1 MFYEKLAGTVDTFRA
16 ASGIAR
22 PKGVPTLSTTPKM
35 PKPLTSKSN
44 TPAVSTTINKNQ
56 VNSDVKNVT
65 AVKTAA
71 RYHRMLRRANKH
83 LHDFTDSN
91 SPHTPG
97 DEIFDTYNQAADLY
111 SRVEKRRNR
120 KNRGGA
126 TVSETLNKLK
136 EASIVGNVG
145 RIFKAVGGMAKQTVK
160 DVDQHGLTVGKHQ
173 ISGKTVRNTASNIGK
188 GTVGTM
194 AAYGGYKALSSDDR
208 NKTAADL
215 NKTERSAAYVGILS
229 SGLAANSAARKY
241 TAAKSVLEDLKA
253 EGHFLRNK
261 TDEVLHARDMKSA
274 QKAFNA
280 AKRQRNVA
288 IGFAAAAPAAVLAYK
303 HFKKKE
309 AFNKEFA
316 ADMIKG
322 RKGAPATGDSI
333 AKTFWMNNKPS
344 EGIGNT
350 ANRLKHLYATLKPEN
365 LKPMK
370 SGTRVLEGADTGTQ
384 LRKLLRDVNK

>member
-71 RYHRMLRRANKH
+71 RYHRVLRRANKH

-97 DEIFDTYNQAADLY
+97 DEIFDTYNQVTDLY
-111 SRVEKRRNR
+111 SRVEKRQNR

-126 TVSETLNKLK
+126 TVSKTLNKLK

-160 DVDQHGLTVGKHQ
+160 DVGQHGLTVGKHQ

-215 NKTERSAAYVGILS
+215 NKTERSAA
-229 SGLAANSAARKY
+229 
-241 TAAKSVLEDLKA
+241 KSVLEDLKA

-261 TDEVLHARDMKSA
+261 TDEVLHTRDMKSA

-344 EGIGNT
+344 EGIGDT
-350 ANRLKHLYATLKPEN
+350 VNRLKHLGATLKPEN

-384 LRKLLRDVNK
+384 LRKLLRDVKK

>member
-71 RYHRMLRRANKH
+71 RYHRMLRRVNKH

-97 DEIFDTYNQAADLY
+97 DEIFDTYNQAVDLY

-215 NKTERSAAYVGILS
+215 NKTERSAATVGILS
-229 SGLAANSAARKY
+229 SALAAN
-241 TAAKSVLEDLKA
+241 T
-253 EGHFLRNK
+253 
-261 TDEVLHARDMKSA
+261 
-274 QKAFNA
+274 A

-309 AFNKEFA
+309 AAYLPMTTARGVKKALPSLQEA
-316 ADMIKG
+316 AKMQGTKG
-322 RKGAPATGDSI
+322 QSSAL
-333 AKTFWMNNKPS
+333 AKAREIMLKNNKPN
-344 EGIGNT
+344 EAEFGKLHKMI
-350 ANRLKHLYATLKPEN
+350 N
-365 LKPMK
+365 LK
-370 SGTRVLEGADTGTQ
+370 
-384 LRKLLRDVNK
+384 NN

>member
-56 VNSDVKNVT
+56 VNSDAKNVT

-71 RYHRMLRRANKH
+71 RYHRMLRRVNKH

-91 SPHTPG
+91 SPYTPG
-97 DEIFDTYNQAADLY
+97 DEIFDTYNQAVDLY

-160 DVDQHGLTVGKHQ
+160 DVGQHGLTVGKHQ

-215 NKTERSAAYVGILS
+215 NKTERSAATAGILPS
-229 SGLAANSAARKY
+229 ALAAN
-241 TAAKSVLEDLKA
+241 TA
-253 EGHFLRNK
+253 
-261 TDEVLHARDMKSA
+261 A

-309 AFNKEFA
+309 AAYFPMTTARGLKKALPSLQEA
-316 ADMIKG
+316 AKMQGTKG
-322 RKGAPATGDSI
+322 QSSAL
-333 AKTFWMNNKPS
+333 AKAREIMLKNNKS
-344 EGIGNT
+344 NEAEFGKLHKMI
-350 ANRLKHLYATLKPEN
+350 N
-365 LKPMK
+365 LK
-370 SGTRVLEGADTGTQ
+370 
-384 LRKLLRDVNK
+384 NN

>member
-56 VNSDVKNVT
+56 VNSDAKNVT

-71 RYHRMLRRANKH
+71 RYHRMLRRVNKH

-97 DEIFDTYNQAADLY
+97 DEIFDTYNQAVDLY

-160 DVDQHGLTVGKHQ
+160 DVGQHGLTVGKHQ

-208 NKTAADL
+208 NKTAA
-215 NKTERSAAYVGILS
+215 
-229 SGLAANSAARKY
+229 RKY
-241 TAAKSVLEDLKA
+241 TAAKSVLEGLKA
-253 EGHFLRNK
+253 EGHFLKNRA
-261 TDEVLHARDMKSA
+261 DEVLHTRDMKSA

-309 AFNKEFA
+309 AAYFPMTTARGLKKALPSLQEA
-316 ADMIKG
+316 AKMQGTKG
-322 RKGAPATGDSI
+322 QSSAL
-333 AKTFWMNNKPS
+333 AKAREIMLKNNKS
-344 EGIGNT
+344 NEAEFGKLHKMI
-350 ANRLKHLYATLKPEN
+350 N
-365 LKPMK
+365 LK
-370 SGTRVLEGADTGTQ
+370 
-384 LRKLLRDVNK
+384 NN

>member
-71 RYHRMLRRANKH
+71 RYHRMLRRVNKH

-97 DEIFDTYNQAADLY
+97 DEIFDTYNQAVDLY

-160 DVDQHGLTVGKHQ
+160 DVGQHGLTVGKHQ

-208 NKTAADL
+208 NKTAA
-215 NKTERSAAYVGILS
+215 
-229 SGLAANSAARKY
+229 RKY
-241 TAAKSVLEDLKA
+241 TAAKSVLEGLKA
-253 EGHFLRNK
+253 EGHFLKNRA
-261 TDEVLHARDMKSA
+261 DEVLHTRDMKSA

-309 AFNKEFA
+309 AAYFPMTTARGLKKALPSLQEA
-316 ADMIKG
+316 AKMQGTKG
-322 RKGAPATGDSI
+322 QSSAL
-333 AKTFWMNNKPS
+333 AKAREIMLKNNKS
-344 EGIGNT
+344 NEAEFGKLHKMI
-350 ANRLKHLYATLKPEN
+350 N
-365 LKPMK
+365 LK
-370 SGTRVLEGADTGTQ
+370 
-384 LRKLLRDVNK
+384 NN

>member
-22 PKGVPTLSTTPKM
+22 PKGVPTLNTTPKM

-71 RYHRMLRRANKH
+71 RYHRMLRRVNKH

-97 DEIFDTYNQAADLY
+97 DEIFDTYNQAVDLY

-160 DVDQHGLTVGKHQ
+160 
-173 ISGKTVRNTASNIGK
+173 
-188 GTVGTM
+188 
-194 AAYGGYKALSSDDR
+194 
-208 NKTAADL
+208 
-215 NKTERSAAYVGILS
+215 YV
-229 SGLAANSAARKY
+229 
-241 TAAKSVLEDLKA
+241 
-253 EGHFLRNK
+253 
-261 TDEVLHARDMKSA
+261 
-274 QKAFNA
+274 
-280 AKRQRNVA
+280 
-288 IGFAAAAPAAVLAYK
+288 
-303 HFKKKE
+303 KK
-309 AFNKEFA
+309 
-316 ADMIKG
+316 
-322 RKGAPATGDSI
+322 
-333 AKTFWMNNKPS
+333 
-344 EGIGNT
+344 
-350 ANRLKHLYATLKPEN
+350 
-365 LKPMK
+365 
-370 SGTRVLEGADTGTQ
+370 
-384 LRKLLRDVNK
+384 

>member
-22 PKGVPTLSTTPKM
+22 PKGVPTLSTTSKM

-56 VNSDVKNVT
+56 VNSDAKNVT

-71 RYHRMLRRANKH
+71 RYHRMLRRVNKH

-97 DEIFDTYNQAADLY
+97 DEIFDTYNQAVDLY

-160 DVDQHGLTVGKHQ
+160 DVGQHGLTVGKHQ

-215 NKTERSAAYVGILS
+215 NKTERSAATAGILS
-229 SGLAANSAARKY
+229 SALAAN
-241 TAAKSVLEDLKA
+241 TA
-253 EGHFLRNK
+253 
-261 TDEVLHARDMKSA
+261 A

-309 AFNKEFA
+309 AAYLPMTTARGLKKALPSLQEA
-316 ADMIKG
+316 AKMQGTKG
-322 RKGAPATGDSI
+322 QSSAL
-333 AKTFWMNNKPS
+333 AKAREIMLKNNKPN
-344 EGIGNT
+344 EAEFGKLHKMI
-350 ANRLKHLYATLKPEN
+350 N
-365 LKPMK
+365 LK
-370 SGTRVLEGADTGTQ
+370 
-384 LRKLLRDVNK
+384 NN

>member
-35 PKPLTSKSN
+35 PNPLTSKSN

-97 DEIFDTYNQAADLY
+97 DEIFDTYNQVTDLY
-111 SRVEKRRNR
+111 SRVEKRQNR

-126 TVSETLNKLK
+126 TVSKTLNKLK

-160 DVDQHGLTVGKHQ
+160 DVGQHGLTVGKHQ

-215 NKTERSAAYVGILS
+215 NKADT
-229 SGLAANSAARKY
+229 AARKY

-261 TDEVLHARDMKSA
+261 TDEVLHTRDMKSA

-344 EGIGNT
+344 EGIGDT
-350 ANRLKHLYATLKPEN
+350 VNRLKHLGATLKPEN

-384 LRKLLRDVNK
+384 LRKLLRDVKK

>member
-71 RYHRMLRRANKH
+71 RYHRMLRRVNKH
-83 LHDFTDSN
+83 LHDFTDNN

-97 DEIFDTYNQAADLY
+97 DEIFDTYNQAVDLY

-160 DVDQHGLTVGKHQ
+160 DVGQHGLTVGKHQ

-215 NKTERSAAYVGILS
+215 NKTERSAATAGILS
-229 SGLAANSAARKY
+229 SALAANTAARKY
-241 TAAKSVLEDLKA
+241 TAAKSVLEGLKA
-253 EGHFLRNK
+253 EGHFLKNRA
-261 TDEVLHARDMKSA
+261 DEVLHTRDMKSA
-274 QKAFNA
+274 QKAFN
-280 AKRQRNVA
+280 
-288 IGFAAAAPAAVLAYK
+288 AVLAYK

-309 AFNKEFA
+309 AAYFPMTTARGLKKALPSLQEA
-316 ADMIKG
+316 AKMQGTKG
-322 RKGAPATGDSI
+322 QSSAL
-333 AKTFWMNNKPS
+333 AKAREIMLKNNKS
-344 EGIGNT
+344 NEAEFGKLHKMI
-350 ANRLKHLYATLKPEN
+350 N
-365 LKPMK
+365 LK
-370 SGTRVLEGADTGTQ
+370 
-384 LRKLLRDVNK
+384 NN

>member
-56 VNSDVKNVT
+56 VNSDAKNVT

-71 RYHRMLRRANKH
+71 RYHRMLRRVNKH

-111 SRVEKRRNR
+111 SRVENRRNR
-120 KNRGGA
+120 KNRGGT

-160 DVDQHGLTVGKHQ
+160 DVGQHGLTVGKHQ
-173 ISGKTVRNTASNIGK
+173 ISGNAVRNTASNIGK

-215 NKTERSAAYVGILS
+215 NKTERSAATVGILS
-229 SGLAANSAARKY
+229 SALAANTAARKY
-241 TAAKSVLEDLKA
+241 TAAKSALEGLKA
-253 EGHFLRNK
+253 EGHFLKNRV
-261 TDEVLHARDMKSA
+261 DEVLHARDMKSA

-280 AKRQRNVA
+280 AKHQRNVA

-309 AFNKEFA
+309 AAYLPMTTARGLKKALPSLQEA
-316 ADMIKG
+316 AKMQGTKG
-322 RKGAPATGDSI
+322 QSSAL
-333 AKTFWMNNKPS
+333 AKAREIMLKNNKPN
-344 EGIGNT
+344 EAEFGKLHKMI
-350 ANRLKHLYATLKPEN
+350 N
-365 LKPMK
+365 LK
-370 SGTRVLEGADTGTQ
+370 
-384 LRKLLRDVNK
+384 NN

>member
-71 RYHRMLRRANKH
+71 RYHRMLRRVNKH

-97 DEIFDTYNQAADLY
+97 DEIFDTYNQAVDLY

-160 DVDQHGLTVGKHQ
+160 DVGQHGLTVGKHQ

-215 NKTERSAAYVGILS
+215 NKTERSAATVGILS
-229 SGLAANSAARKY
+229 SALAAN
-241 TAAKSVLEDLKA
+241 TA
-253 EGHFLRNK
+253 
-261 TDEVLHARDMKSA
+261 A
-274 QKAFNA
+274 QKAFTA

-309 AFNKEFA
+309 AAYLPMTTARGVKKALPSLQEA
-316 ADMIKG
+316 AKMQGTKG
-322 RKGAPATGDSI
+322 QSSAL
-333 AKTFWMNNKPS
+333 AKAREIMLKNNKPN
-344 EGIGNT
+344 EAEFGKLHKMI
-350 ANRLKHLYATLKPEN
+350 N
-365 LKPMK
+365 LK
-370 SGTRVLEGADTGTQ
+370 
-384 LRKLLRDVNK
+384 NN

>member
-22 PKGVPTLSTTPKM
+22 PKGVPTLSTTTKM

-97 DEIFDTYNQAADLY
+97 DEIFDTYNQATDLY
-111 SRVEKRRNR
+111 SRVEERRNR

-126 TVSETLNKLK
+126 TVSGTLNKLK

-145 RIFKAVGGMAKQTVK
+145 RIFKAVGGMAKQTVR
-160 DVDQHGLTVGKHQ
+160 DVGQHGLTVGKHQ
-173 ISGKTVRNTASNIGK
+173 ISGKTVRNTASNVGK

-215 NKTERSAAYVGILS
+215 NKTERSAAHVGILS

-280 AKRQRNVA
+280 A

-309 AFNKEFA
+309 AAYLPMTTARGLKKALPSLQEA
-316 ADMIKG
+316 AKMQGTKG
-322 RKGAPATGDSI
+322 QSSAL
-333 AKTFWMNNKPS
+333 AKAREIMLKNNKPN
-344 EGIGNT
+344 EAEFGKLHKMI
-350 ANRLKHLYATLKPEN
+350 N
-365 LKPMK
+365 LK
-370 SGTRVLEGADTGTQ
+370 
-384 LRKLLRDVNK
+384 NN

>member
-71 RYHRMLRRANKH
+71 RYHRMLQRVNKH

-120 KNRGGA
+120 KNRGEA

-160 DVDQHGLTVGKHQ
+160 DVGQHGLTIGKHQ

-215 NKTERSAAYVGILS
+215 NKTERSAAHVGILS

-261 TDEVLHARDMKSA
+261 TDEVLHTRDIKSA
-274 QKAFNA
+274 QKAFNV

-309 AFNKEFA
+309 AAYLPMTTARGLKKALPSLQEA
-316 ADMIKG
+316 AKMQGIKG
-322 RKGAPATGDSI
+322 QSSAL
-333 AKTFWMNNKPS
+333 AKAREILLKNNKS
-344 EGIGNT
+344 NEAEFGKLHKII
-350 ANRLKHLYATLKPEN
+350 N
-365 LKPMK
+365 LK
-370 SGTRVLEGADTGTQ
+370 
-384 LRKLLRDVNK
+384 NN

>member
-71 RYHRMLRRANKH
+71 RYHRVLRRANKH

-97 DEIFDTYNQAADLY
+97 DEIFDTYNQVTDLY
-111 SRVEKRRNR
+111 SRVEKRQNR

-126 TVSETLNKLK
+126 TVSKTLNKLK

-160 DVDQHGLTVGKHQ
+160 DVGQHGLTVGKHQ

-215 NKTERSAAYVGILS
+215 NKTERSAATVGILS
-229 SGLAANSAARKY
+229 SALAADTAARKY

-261 TDEVLHARDMKSA
+261 TDEVLHTR
-274 QKAFNA
+274 
-280 AKRQRNVA
+280 
-288 IGFAAAAPAAVLAYK
+288 
-303 HFKKKE
+303 
-309 AFNKEFA
+309 
-316 ADMIKG
+316 DMIKG

-344 EGIGNT
+344 EGIGDT
-350 ANRLKHLYATLKPEN
+350 VNRLKHLGATLKPEN

-384 LRKLLRDVNK
+384 LRKLLRDVKK

>member
-71 RYHRMLRRANKH
+71 RYHRMLRRVNKH

-97 DEIFDTYNQAADLY
+97 DEIFDTYNQAVDLY

-160 DVDQHGLTVGKHQ
+160 DVSQHGLTVGKHQ

-194 AAYGGYKALSSDDR
+194 AAYGGYKALSR
-208 NKTAADL
+208 
-215 NKTERSAAYVGILS
+215 
-229 SGLAANSAARKY
+229 
-241 TAAKSVLEDLKA
+241 
-253 EGHFLRNK
+253 
-261 TDEVLHARDMKSA
+261 
-274 QKAFNA
+274 
-280 AKRQRNVA
+280 
-288 IGFAAAAPAAVLAYK
+288 
-303 HFKKKE
+303 
-309 AFNKEFA
+309 
-316 ADMIKG
+316 
-322 RKGAPATGDSI
+322 
-333 AKTFWMNNKPS
+333 TFS
-344 EGIGNT
+344 FI
-350 ANRLKHLYATLKPEN
+350 
-365 LKPMK
+365 
-370 SGTRVLEGADTGTQ
+370 
-384 LRKLLRDVNK
+384 

>member
-111 SRVEKRRNR
+111 SRVENRRNR
-120 KNRGGA
+120 KNRGGT

-160 DVDQHGLTVGKHQ
+160 DVGQHGLTVGKHQ
-173 ISGKTVRNTASNIGK
+173 ISGNAVRNTASNIGK

-215 NKTERSAAYVGILS
+215 NKTERSAATVGILS
-229 SGLAANSAARKY
+229 SALAANTAARKY
-241 TAAKSVLEDLKA
+241 TAAKSALEGLKA
-253 EGHFLRNK
+253 EGHY
-261 TDEVLHARDMKSA
+261 ARDMKSA

-280 AKRQRNVA
+280 AKHQRNVA

-309 AFNKEFA
+309 AAYLPMTTARGLKKALPSLQEA
-316 ADMIKG
+316 AKMQGTKG
-322 RKGAPATGDSI
+322 QSSAL
-333 AKTFWMNNKPS
+333 AKAREIMLKNNKPN
-344 EGIGNT
+344 EAEFGKLHKMI
-350 ANRLKHLYATLKPEN
+350 N
-365 LKPMK
+365 LK
-370 SGTRVLEGADTGTQ
+370 
-384 LRKLLRDVNK
+384 NN

>member
-71 RYHRMLRRANKH
+71 RYHRMLRRVNKH

-91 SPHTPG
+91 SPHTPD
-97 DEIFDTYNQAADLY
+97 DEIFDTYNQAVDLY

-160 DVDQHGLTVGKHQ
+160 DVGQHGLTVGKHQ

-208 NKTAADL
+208 NKTAA
-215 NKTERSAAYVGILS
+215 
-229 SGLAANSAARKY
+229 RKY
-241 TAAKSVLEDLKA
+241 TAAKSVLEGLKA
-253 EGHFLRNK
+253 EGHFLKNRA
-261 TDEVLHARDMKSA
+261 DEVLHTRDMKSA

-309 AFNKEFA
+309 AAYFPMTTARGLKKALPSLQEA
-316 ADMIKG
+316 AKMQGTKG
-322 RKGAPATGDSI
+322 QSSAL
-333 AKTFWMNNKPS
+333 AKAREIMLKNNKPN
-344 EGIGNT
+344 EAEFGKLHKMI
-350 ANRLKHLYATLKPEN
+350 N
-365 LKPMK
+365 LK
-370 SGTRVLEGADTGTQ
+370 
-384 LRKLLRDVNK
+384 NN

>member
-71 RYHRMLRRANKH
+71 RYHRMLRRVNKH

-97 DEIFDTYNQAADLY
+97 DEIFDTYNQAVDLY

-160 DVDQHGLTVGKHQ
+160 DVGQHGLTVGKHQ

-208 NKTAADL
+208 NKTAA
-215 NKTERSAAYVGILS
+215 
-229 SGLAANSAARKY
+229 
-241 TAAKSVLEDLKA
+241 AKSVLEGLKA
-253 EGHFLRNK
+253 EGHFLKNRA
-261 TDEVLHARDMKSA
+261 DEVLHTRDMKSA

-309 AFNKEFA
+309 AAYFPMTTARGLKKALPSLQEA
-316 ADMIKG
+316 AKMQGTKG
-322 RKGAPATGDSI
+322 QSSALARAREIMLK
-333 AKTFWMNNKPS
+333 NNKS
-344 EGIGNT
+344 NEAEFGKLHKMI
-350 ANRLKHLYATLKPEN
+350 N
-365 LKPMK
+365 LK
-370 SGTRVLEGADTGTQ
+370 
-384 LRKLLRDVNK
+384 NN

>member
-111 SRVEKRRNR
+111 SRVENRRNR
-120 KNRGGA
+120 KNRGGT

-160 DVDQHGLTVGKHQ
+160 DVGQHGLTVGKHQ
-173 ISGKTVRNTASNIGK
+173 ISGNAVRNTASNIGK

-215 NKTERSAAYVGILS
+215 NETERSAATVGILS
-229 SGLAANSAARKY
+229 SALAANTAARKY
-241 TAAKSVLEDLKA
+241 TAAKSALEGLKA
-253 EGHFLRNK
+253 EGHFLKNRV
-261 TDEVLHARDMKSA
+261 DEVLHARDMKSA

-280 AKRQRNVA
+280 AKHQRNVA

-309 AFNKEFA
+309 AAYLPMTTARGLKKLFLVY
-316 ADMIKG
+316 
-322 RKGAPATGDSI
+322 RKQLKCRELK
-333 AKTFWMNNKPS
+333 AKVL
-344 EGIGNT
+344 
-350 ANRLKHLYATLKPEN
+350 RLLKPE
-365 LKPMK
+365 
-370 SGTRVLEGADTGTQ
+370 
-384 LRKLLRDVNK
+384 KLC